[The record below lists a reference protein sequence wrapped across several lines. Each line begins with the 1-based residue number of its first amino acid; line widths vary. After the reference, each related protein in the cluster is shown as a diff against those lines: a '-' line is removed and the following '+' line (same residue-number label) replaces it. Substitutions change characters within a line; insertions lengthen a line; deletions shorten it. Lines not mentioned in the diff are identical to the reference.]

1 LGAAKDNVKFSWS
14 KEIGKRGLI
23 HVLNCCGESSLEKES
38 ATNTQ
43 NVSRFEFAI
52 NEEFVR
58 VFVFTR
64 QL

>member
-1 LGAAKDNVKFSWS
+1 
-14 KEIGKRGLI
+14 LI

-38 ATNTQ
+38 ATNAQ

-58 VFVFTR
+58 VFVFTK